1 MTYNMA
7 INCDTIMNS
16 IHIGIITLDAHLNV
30 QYINRWVSVHCKL
43 DLTIS
48 QGKNFRTLFDISDHK
63 MITLKRHIKT
73 ALTLKSPSFMTADA
87 NSYLIPIKNSSTT
100 KSIFEY
106 MQQDVIIVPY
116 DFEHQIITIL
126 IYDQTNL
133 MEEKAHCNQESVEL
147 AKTVKVANATI
158 RKLETAR
165 NKLVK
170 QQDIIYKQAHYDH
183 LTSLAN
189 RTLLH
194 QRMQILI
201 DNNLLAGKKFG
212 VLFLDLDNFKEIND
226 SLGHDIGDEIL
237 VHAAKTLLLCTRKS
251 DTVARFGGD
260 EFIILLDDIVDEKSL
275 EHVALK
281 LISNLQQPITLH
293 NHTLNITTSIGI
305 SLFPEHG
312 EDFNQLIKNA
322 DLALYK
328 AKSAGR
334 NTYKIYRTSSDFSID
349 ANA

>member
-1 MTYNMA
+1 MT

-16 IHIGIITLDAHLNV
+16 IHVGIITLDTHLNI
-30 QYINRWVSVHCKL
+30 QYINRWVAIHCGL
-43 DLTIS
+43 DVTRTE
-48 QGKNFRTLFDISDHK
+48 GKNLCSLFDISDDK
-63 MITLKRHIKT
+63 IVSLRRHIKT
-73 ALTLKSPSFMTADA
+73 ALTLKSPSFMTADTH
-87 NSYLIPIKNSSTT
+87 NYLIPIQNASTT

-106 MQQDVIIVPY
+106 MQQDLTIVPY
-116 DFEHQIITIL
+116 DFEHQLVTII
-126 IYDQTNL
+126 IYDQTSL
-133 MEEKAHCNQESVEL
+133 MEEKEHCTKESLEL

-158 RKLETAR
+158 KKLETAR

-194 QRMQILI
+194 QRIQILI
-201 DNNLLAGKKFG
+201 ENNSLSGKKFG

-237 VHAAKTLLLCTRKS
+237 IHVAKTLLLCTRKS

-260 EFIILLDDIVDEKSL
+260 EFIILLDDIIDEKSL
-275 EHVALK
+275 SHVASK
-281 LISNLQQPITLH
+281 LISNLQQPIQLR
-293 NHTLNITTSIGI
+293 NHTLEVTASIGI

-328 AKSAGR
+328 AKAAGR
-334 NTYKIYRTSSDFSID
+334 NTYYIYHLPSQFSTNIK
-349 ANA
+349 A